1 MNHSLSLQLNSN
13 DTGTIVKRLHVW
25 MAQMK
30 PQKEDC
36 SICTSAICRCSQIL
50 GNNFL
55 MIVTKS
61 LLHQQLEAYL

>member
-36 SICTSAICRCSQIL
+36 SICTSAFVDAVKFWEII
-50 GNNFL
+50 F
-55 MIVTKS
+55 
-61 LLHQQLEAYL
+61 